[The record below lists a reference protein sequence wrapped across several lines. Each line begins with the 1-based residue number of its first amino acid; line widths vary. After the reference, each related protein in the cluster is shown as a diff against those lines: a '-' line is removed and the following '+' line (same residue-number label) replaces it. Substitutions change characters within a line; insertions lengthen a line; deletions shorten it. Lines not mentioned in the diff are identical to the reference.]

1 MKKIINIL
9 TILLCV
15 CFITGCNKTSE
26 EKNNTDALK
35 VKEEYESLNGLEN
48 KNNGKKYAEI
58 SLDDDNPF
66 TYVTASDIVKK
77 VNNKETF
84 MLYLGFPECPWCRNA
99 ITVLSSAAKATG
111 IKNIYYFRLKDE
123 NGNDIRNVLKLDGN
137 GNIITEKEGSKEYNT
152 LIDLFSEKL
161 DIYDGLND
169 SSIKRIYAPTVIFI
183 QDGKVI
189 GLHAS
194 TVSSQTNPYI
204 LLNDEQVKELKN
216 IYEDYIHKMLD
227 DLCDEKC

>member
-1 MKKIINIL
+1 
-9 TILLCV
+9 
-15 CFITGCNKTSE
+15 
-26 EKNNTDALK
+26 
-35 VKEEYESLNGLEN
+35 
-48 KNNGKKYAEI
+48 
-58 SLDDDNPF
+58 
-66 TYVTASDIVKK
+66 
-77 VNNKETF
+77 
-84 MLYLGFPECPWCRNA
+84 MLYLGFSECPWCRNA

-123 NGNDIRNVLKLDGN
+123 NGNDIRNVLKLDEN
-137 GNIITEKEGSKEYNT
+137 GNVITEKEGSKEYNT

-169 SSIKRIYAPTVIFI
+169 PSIKRIYAPTVIFI

-189 GLHAS
+189 GLHTS

-204 LLNDEQVKELKN
+204 LLNDDQVKELKN